1 MAGLKRVLPLRT
13 AVSTSAGLASAAIN
27 FLAVAELAGYAG
39 GRSGWLAILVAGVLV
54 TLAAGNF
61 SELTALYPS
70 AAAIRVWIR
79 RGASDQLS
87 MVASLVYVGTV
98 VFVIA
103 ADAFVLGHVFLAV
116 LPEVPGLVWIAALL
130 GLVTLLNLRGI
141 KVAGWVQDLNGL
153 FLLGSL
159 VVVAL
164 LALGHVPAPH
174 WHTALRMG
182 PNWIQALALGVFVF
196 VGFEWVT
203 PLAEEFQDSRVIPRG
218 MFMALGLV
226 TVAFGLFALAAQMV
240 LPAHGLATSPVPQL
254 LLGRAVLGG
263 WGFWWMVVVSLT
275 TAMTTFNGGLATASR
290 FLYAAARERL
300 LPPVLSRLNDRLV
313 PKNALVALAAG
324 ALVLAAVVY
333 ATGVYTLLINVGAAV
348 ESFMYALAAWL
359 VLSLRHRE
367 PHRRRTFRVPG
378 LPWATILT
386 MVVFVGLGVGAAT
399 TASGIPGPVPWPL
412 VFVAVLTG
420 LALWYVR
427 RIVPRLKSPVRPQA
441 TPARPEV

>member
-1 MAGLKRVLPLRT
+1 MAGLKRALPLRT

-116 LPEVPGLVWIAALL
+116 LPGVPGLLWIAVLL

-159 VVVAL
+159 VVVSV

-174 WHTALRMG
+174 WHTAFQMG

-240 LPAHGLATSPVPQL
+240 LPGHGLGSSPVPQL

-300 LPPVLSRLNDRLV
+300 LPPALSRLNDRLV
-313 PKNALVALAAG
+313 PKNALVALAVG
-324 ALVLAAVVY
+324 ALVLAVVVY

-378 LPWATILT
+378 LPWVTILT
-386 MVVFVGLGVGAAT
+386 MIVFVGLGVGAAT

-412 VFVAVLTG
+412 VFVAALTG
-420 LALWYVR
+420 LAWWYVR
-427 RIVPRLKSPVRPQA
+427 RIVPQLKPPVRAA
-441 TPARPEV
+441 TTPTGPDV

>member
-1 MAGLKRVLPLRT
+1 MAGLKRALPLRT

-116 LPEVPGLVWIAALL
+116 LPGVPGLLWIAVLL

-159 VVVAL
+159 VVVSV

-174 WHTALRMG
+174 WHTAFQMG

-240 LPAHGLATSPVPQL
+240 LPAHGLASSPVPQL

-300 LPPVLSRLNDRLV
+300 LPPALSRLNDRLV
-313 PKNALVALAAG
+313 PKSALVALAVG
-324 ALVLAAVVY
+324 ALVLAVVVY

-378 LPWATILT
+378 LPWVTILT
-386 MVVFVGLGVGAAT
+386 MVVFAGLGVGAAT

-412 VFVAVLTG
+412 VFVAALTG
-420 LALWYVR
+420 LAWWYVR
-427 RIVPRLKSPVRPQA
+427 RIVPQLKPPVRA
-441 TPARPEV
+441 AGTPTGPDV